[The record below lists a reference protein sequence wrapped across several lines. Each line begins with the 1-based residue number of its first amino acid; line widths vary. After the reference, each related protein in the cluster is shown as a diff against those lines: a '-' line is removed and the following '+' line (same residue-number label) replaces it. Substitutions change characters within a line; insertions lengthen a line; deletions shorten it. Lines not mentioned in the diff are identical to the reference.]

1 MVDDKQKKINPEN
14 GADSKDKSSRR
25 DFFVMSAT
33 AVAGVGAI
41 AAAIPIIT
49 SLKPDKGVLA
59 AGSTEVNISNIKK
72 GETHTVMWRG
82 KPIFVT
88 NRTEEE
94 IKEAEDV
101 NLSELRDPESDKDR
115 VKAGKAEWLITIG
128 ICTHLGCVPIGNKG
142 EFGGWFCPCHGSHYD
157 SSGRIRKGPAPK
169 NLAIPPYEFIN
180 DTKIR
185 IG

>member
-1 MVDDKQKKINPEN
+1 MVDKKDKKLKNSDIKSR
-14 GADSKDKSSRR
+14 DKKSSRR
-25 DFFVMSAT
+25 DFFVMSAS
-33 AVAGVGAI
+33 AVAGVGAV
-41 AAAIPIIT
+41 AAAIPIVT

-59 AGSTEVNISNIKK
+59 AGSTEVDISNIKK

-82 KPIFVT
+82 KPIFIT
-88 NRTEEE
+88 HRTEEE

-101 NLSELRDPESDKDR
+101 NLADLRDPEPDKDR
-115 VKAGKAEWLITIG
+115 VKVGKSQWLITVG

-169 NLAIPPYEFIN
+169 NLAIPPYEFIS
-180 DTKIR
+180 DSKIM